1 MEELIAKIQEKAEA
15 CGYSTKED
23 RARKGAYVDCIMEM
37 KEALR
42 IHSDVVGREICG
54 CGNPIVKH
62 TCNNCD
68 GEIRYS

>member
-1 MEELIAKIQEKAEA
+1 
-15 CGYSTKED
+15 
-23 RARKGAYVDCIMEM
+23 M